1 MSTINFFFVKLQVMQ
16 CCASHLAVASEAQTH
31 FKNVCR
37 ALVSEALDL
46 SKFMEKVQKH
56 ETESNCKELEEMGK
70 CTYLVF
76 ISAVL

>member
-1 MSTINFFFVKLQVMQ
+1 MQ
-16 CCASHLAVASEAQTH
+16 CCASHLAVASEAQSH

-56 ETESNCKELEEMGK
+56 ETQSNCKELEEMGK
-70 CTYLVF
+70 YLLLLILQLFVYIF
-76 ISAVL
+76 CEINFTKK

>member
-1 MSTINFFFVKLQVMQ
+1 MQ

-70 CTYLVF
+70 YSSCLFMLFFFENVL
-76 ISAVL
+76 ISRKN

>member
-1 MSTINFFFVKLQVMQ
+1 MQ

-46 SKFMEKVQKH
+46 SNFMEKVQKH

-70 CTYLVF
+70 YFLCYSSCLF
-76 ISAVL
+76 MLFFLKMY